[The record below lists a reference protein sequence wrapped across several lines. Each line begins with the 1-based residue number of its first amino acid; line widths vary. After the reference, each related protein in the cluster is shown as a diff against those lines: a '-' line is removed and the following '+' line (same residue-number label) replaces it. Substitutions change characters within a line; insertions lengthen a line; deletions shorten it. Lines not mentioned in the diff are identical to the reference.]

1 MRSFKLSGRFHPLR
15 ARPTI
20 LQTPE
25 SIDFKVKVRRLGITR
40 RSYRNI
46 GPVATSAPHR
56 RSVGW
61 SSVDEDGPFNLNDGE
76 PRRSRTLDR
85 DDFKEASRVHFRTTF
100 NFARWAAHRSTKR
113 YGRHVL
119 GMAQSRVLRGLTAPL
134 LFVAGLATSVALAHE
149 MIDAGWFSIP
159 DRLHNILFIN
169 SYLPMT
175 LTSTVLG
182 LLLVFRTNASYAR
195 WLDARKAWGTLV
207 NRCRDLT
214 RQGLTWLP
222 EDKEGEALRALLC
235 RWVITLAFS
244 LKCHLR
250 EGEDAA
256 ADAERLGL
264 LPAHELEALVAA
276 RHRPV
281 YAMQMLSLVVR
292 EISSSNPACGPTI
305 SNMDL
310 NVTALEDVTGTC
322 ERILRAPIPLSYTRH
337 TSRFMIIWLSMLPF
351 ALWDPCRWGMVPV
364 TVAISLLTLG
374 VEEIGVAIEEP
385 FSILPLEQIC
395 ETIKNDIEDLQQCIR
410 GTGGD
415 NSGDNGT
422 GEPKGPV
429 SPEVLLK
436 RAKQEIHNDSLNG
449 SGL

>member
-1 MRSFKLSGRFHPLR
+1 MSSFKLSGRFHLIR

-25 SIDFKVKVRRLGITR
+25 SIILKAKVRRLGVARPSHTT
-40 RSYRNI
+40 I
-46 GPVATSAPHR
+46 GPVATSAPPR

-61 SSVDEDGPFNLNDGE
+61 SSVDEDDPHNPKEGE
-76 PRRSRTLDR
+76 PKRTRTLDR
-85 DDFKEASRVHFRTTF
+85 DEFKEASRVHFRTTF
-100 NFARWAAHRSTKR
+100 NFNRWASHRSTKR
-113 YGRHVL
+113 YVRHVF

-149 MIDAGWFSIP
+149 MIDAGMFSIP
-159 DRLHNILFIN
+159 DRLHNVLFIN
-169 SYLPMT
+169 SALPMT

-182 LLLVFRTNASYAR
+182 LLLVFRTNSSYAR

-222 EDKEGEALRALLC
+222 EDEDGEALRALLC

-250 EGEDAA
+250 EGEDAP
-256 ADAERLGL
+256 AEIEKMGL
-264 LPAHELEALVAA
+264 LPQHELDALAAA

-281 YAMQMLSLVVR
+281 YAMQVLSLVVR

-310 NVTALEDVTGTC
+310 NITALEDVTGTC
-322 ERILRAPIPLSYTRH
+322 ERILKAPIPLSYSRH

-351 ALWDPCRWGMVPV
+351 ALWEPCRWGMVPV

-395 ETIKNDIEDLQQCIR
+395 ETIKNDVEDLERCIA
-410 GTGGD
+410 GIGIDNHGENGNGATGR
-415 NSGDNGT
+415 
-422 GEPKGPV
+422 PV
-429 SPEVLLK
+429 SPELLLK
-436 RAKQEIHNDSLNG
+436 RAKIGIISNSLKG
-449 SGL
+449 SGM